1 VAQGVRR
8 VSPDTI
14 AVRVFTIVGTVGGA
28 FVGLS
33 GAMPRPRT
41 PGVLHAHGCCI
52 FGGQGTADS
61 PSPNGPG

>member
-14 AVRVFTIVGTVGGA
+14 AVGVFTIVGTVGGA

-41 PGVLHAHGCCI
+41 PGGVARSWVLHFRRPG
-52 FGGQGTADS
+52 
-61 PSPNGPG
+61 NGR